1 MCCRKKKR
9 FKKIHYIAGKYPP
22 MKSHICLL
30 LLGCILLVSCA
41 SQEKGCPSSNYYTK
55 EIKTHNRKAGK
66 QMGRLF

>member
-1 MCCRKKKR
+1 
-9 FKKIHYIAGKYPP
+9 